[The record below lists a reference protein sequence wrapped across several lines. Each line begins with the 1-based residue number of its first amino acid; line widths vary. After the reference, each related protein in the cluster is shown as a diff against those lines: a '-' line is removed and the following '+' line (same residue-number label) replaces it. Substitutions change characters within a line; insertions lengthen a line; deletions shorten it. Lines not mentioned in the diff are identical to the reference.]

1 MADLSGRDLD
11 AAVARVLW
19 LGGDIHH
26 PEHPA
31 YGRAYSTDYA
41 LFGEMLDW
49 VHAPDRLNRPSRP
62 WIDSDS
68 GRDSPVHHWRIK
80 WHEGRTGSFA
90 ARPSDCMDTEAFGA
104 TLPEAVARLVVAVGA
119 KEKPNA

>member
-41 LFGEMLDW
+41 LLGEMLSWLRSRLRPGHELSCEDDGSVW
-49 VHAPDRLNRPSRP
+49 VTATYTADGY
-62 WIDSDS
+62 
-68 GRDSPVHHWRIK
+68 GRDYFQTAK
-80 WHEGRTGSFA
+80 
-90 ARPSDCMDTEAFGA
+90 GA

-119 KEKPNA
+119 KGEQS